1 MASGIPTT
9 IEDGEL
15 GLLSSA
21 GRLRRRV
28 FSDARA
34 ELEFSVPE
42 GEPVKLPIRCER
54 VQVTDKSLVM
64 ALREPVLIALSPNRP
79 PAKLETLQIPLEAID
94 KQDLKRPLFRKD
106 HLVLDVAAEGRR
118 FTARLHAGKDCV
130 ALADDIL
137 SASYVVHC
145 ASAFGCTDCAAPE
158 PGPVSL
164 PPQVPLER
172 LRDRL
177 AASPAPPSSSFCA
190 PTSCAPGSSCSRLAA
205 SPAPPSSSPP
215 LLLLRPVIL
224 RPRLLLRGGAFPR
237 GPAAIVEPER
247 PGSVLIPHDACCP
260 AVLSDT
266 DAELAERARRFVE
279 TVKALRGVREARAI
293 DDTLRSLA
301 APRRL

>member
-1 MASGIPTT
+1 MVGSGASPAP
-9 IEDGEL
+9 
-15 GLLSSA
+15 A
-21 GRLRRRV
+21 GFVGRV
-28 FSDARA
+28 FSDVRA

-54 VQVTDKSLVM
+54 VQVTEKSLVM
-64 ALREPVLIALSPNRP
+64 ALREPVLIALSPDRP

-118 FTARLHAGKDCV
+118 FTARLHAGKECL
-130 ALADDIL
+130 ALADDLL
-137 SASYVVHC
+137 SSSYVVHC

-158 PGPVSL
+158 PGPVPL

-172 LRDRL
+172 LRE
-177 AASPAPPSSSFCA
+177 
-190 PTSCAPGSSCSRLAA
+190 RLAA
-205 SPAPPSSSPP
+205 SPAPPSSSPSCARSSCAP
-215 LLLLRPVIL
+215 GSSCSGPCT
-224 RPRLLLRGGAFPR
+224 PAGGAFPQ
-237 GPAAIVEPER
+237 GPAAIVDPER